1 MDNNVQFIESDPL
14 KGARRPKTTGVK
26 VDSNGVPL
34 DIIAKQKENQK
45 ISPDDITN
53 DPAFMEMFG
62 HVVFSFIFSPK
73 ILGKKAEMKIIG
85 FVIHLI
91 ILLHHV
97 HLNKIHNLLQNLLI
111 WVRMI
116 LQMIQNLRKCLV
128 NRRWL
133 TMSQILLTLTRND
146 W

>member
-62 HVVFSFIFSPK
+62 HVGQEQKDPWKKGGNEDNWFCDSPNNPITPHPSQQNTQSVTK
-73 ILGKKAEMKIIG
+73 PIDMGSDDITNDPEFKKMFGKSEE
-85 FVIHLI
+85 V
-91 ILLHHV
+91 
-97 HLNKIHNLLQNLLI
+97 
-111 WVRMI
+111 
-116 LQMIQNLRKCLV
+116 V
-128 NRRWL
+128 NNESDSSDSH
-133 TMSQILLTLTRND
+133 TK
-146 W
+146 

>member
-1 MDNNVQFIESDPL
+1 MDDNVQFITSDPL

-62 HVVFSFIFSPK
+62 HVGQEQKDPWKKGGNEDNWYSGSPK
-73 ILGKKAEMKIIG
+73 PVTPQQTQQKTQSNTTEPIDMGSNDITNDPEFEKMFGKSEVVNNESDSSDSHMK
-85 FVIHLI
+85 
-91 ILLHHV
+91 
-97 HLNKIHNLLQNLLI
+97 
-111 WVRMI
+111 
-116 LQMIQNLRKCLV
+116 
-128 NRRWL
+128 
-133 TMSQILLTLTRND
+133 
-146 W
+146 